1 MPEWLTGVA
10 IWAGARLWSGP
21 PSCTCVVEQTRIQ
34 PELIELLARQLDR
47 CGPANLTVPVCSACP
62 PWPADN
68 SLLLLLAGA
77 VAGFSLGVAFTLLWT
92 LLSSCDVR
100 PLPGTAPVPS
110 PAPAAPASTTAA
122 LSVFGA
128 SPAALGRL
136 RAAPGARAA
145 VAALRLH
152 DLE

>member
-1 MPEWLTGVA
+1 M
-10 IWAGARLWSGP
+10 
-21 PSCTCVVEQTRIQ
+21 VEQTRIQ

-77 VAGFSLGVAFTLLWT
+77 VAGFSLGVAFTLLWS
-92 LLSSCDVR
+92 LLSSCDYR
-100 PLPGTAPVPS
+100 PLPGTPPVPS
-110 PAPAAPASTTAA
+110 PAPAAPAPSTGVLAVA
-122 LSVFGA
+122 GA

-136 RAAPGARAA
+136 RAAPGARSLA
-145 VAALRLH
+145 AALR
-152 DLE
+152 DLD